1 MGRPTIE
8 KKDKTVKLRLSD
20 EMYTELM
27 KRGENVSETI
37 RECIRDSFAPQK
49 ETLPIGN
56 VPQKKLEDTLT
67 TLVNRCKDEE
77 VAAIFG
83 SARYEEVTIIRNED
97 IVPQKET
104 IETPKSH
111 ADKLIE
117 EDARA
122 FGLETEDFKLKLIE
136 AVDNGKL
143 MYESGEFL
151 GVGAVD
157 TSRFMERCAE
167 LGMNPQDTINK
178 ITQRLG

>member
-1 MGRPTIE
+1 MGRPTAE

-20 EMYTELM
+20 EMYTEIM

-49 ETLPIGN
+49 ENPSTDN
-56 VPQKKLEDTLT
+56 VPQKSLEEMSFVLME
-67 TLVNRCKDEE
+67 RCKDEE
-77 VAAIFG
+77 VEKLFRE
-83 SARYEEVTIIRNED
+83 ARYEEVTIIRNED

-104 IETPKSH
+104 PKSH

-117 EDARA
+117 EDAVVFKLSA
-122 FGLETEDFKLKLIE
+122 EELKLKLIE

-143 MYESGEFL
+143 MYENGEFL

-157 TSRFMERCAE
+157 TSRFIERCAE